1 MFFDFNFGDIK
12 IFTLEIKQ
20 GNSIQRQMFQG
31 NVDMAQIQFEQL
43 FQEVVNTSQPIRIK
57 ISSQEEIEC
66 KIDKTNKQVET
77 FIQFANKSYM
87 DNFPEEFKQS
97 QGERQSVY
105 SDFYFKGGLLYM
117 YQDWMENTPIFGEI
131 KDVYAQIWNKDKEEE
146 F

>member
-12 IFTLEIKQ
+12 TFTLEIKQ

-43 FQEVVNTSQPIRIK
+43 FQEVINTSQPIRIK
-57 ISSQEEIEC
+57 ISSQEEVEC
-66 KIDKTNKQVET
+66 KIDKTSKQVET
-77 FIQFANKSYM
+77 FVQFANKSYM
-87 DNFPEEFKQS
+87 DAFPNEFRQF
-97 QGERQSVY
+97 QNERQSVY
-105 SDFYFKGGLLYM
+105 RHFYLKENELYM

-131 KDVYAQIWNKDKEEE
+131 KDVYAQIWNKDKGEE

>member
-1 MFFDFNFGDIK
+1 MFFDFNFRDIK
-12 IFTLEIKQ
+12 TFTLEIKQ

-43 FQEVVNTSQPIRIK
+43 FQEVVNTSQPIKIK
-57 ISSQEEIEC
+57 ISSQEEIES
-66 KIDKTNKQVET
+66 KIDKTSKQVET
-77 FIQFANKSYM
+77 FVQFANKSYM
-87 DNFPEEFKQS
+87 DAFPNEFKQS
-97 QGERQSVY
+97 QNERQSVY
-105 SDFYFKGGLLYM
+105 RHFYLKEDKLYM

>member
-12 IFTLEIKQ
+12 TFTLEIKQ

-43 FQEVVNTSQPIRIK
+43 FQEVINTSQPIRIK
-57 ISSQEEIEC
+57 ISSQEEVEC
-66 KIDKTNKQVET
+66 KIEKTNKKVET
-77 FIQFANKSYM
+77 FVQFANKPYM
-87 DNFPEEFKQS
+87 DAFPNEFKQS
-97 QGERQSVY
+97 QNERQSVY
-105 SDFYFKGGLLYM
+105 RHFYLKEDKLYM

>member
-12 IFTLEIKQ
+12 TFTLEIKQ

-57 ISSQEEIEC
+57 ISSQEEVEC
-66 KIDKTNKQVET
+66 KIDKTNKKVET
-77 FIQFANKSYM
+77 FVQFANKPYM
-87 DNFPEEFKQS
+87 DAFPNEFRQF
-97 QGERQSVY
+97 QNERQSVY
-105 SDFYFKGGLLYM
+105 RHFYLKEDKLYM

>member
-1 MFFDFNFGDIK
+1 MFFDFNFRDIK
-12 IFTLEIKQ
+12 TFTLEIKQ

-57 ISSQEEIEC
+57 ISSQEEIES
-66 KIDKTNKQVET
+66 KIDKTSKQVET
-77 FIQFANKSYM
+77 FVQFANKSYM
-87 DNFPEEFKQS
+87 DAFPNEFKQS
-97 QGERQSVY
+97 QNERQSVY
-105 SDFYFKGGLLYM
+105 RHFYLKEDKLYT